1 MEEIKKRIDEN
12 TEDFSKAYIFEKKK
26 ELAVELLKLL
36 GISTF
41 NEQKYITYSDLQNPL
56 ILKKFKMMF
65 PALKTVFKVSRI
77 RALNINSW
85 NKCKHPGVNLLR
97 QILKDIGYKLHLIN
111 EYQGNRHGKK
121 TYNTKYIIIPYSP
134 NSPYAFTP
142 KTIPLNYVSSKP
154 FSLMDSKEFEE
165 FNCVAKN
172 IKVFFDEEEL
182 QNPSKSFLSAE
193 DDDDEFSGD
202 VDIDADID
210 NEIDDNLNQKN
221 AN

>member
-1 MEEIKKRIDEN
+1 MDELKKKIDEN
-12 TEDFSKAYIFEKKK
+12 GDDFSKAYIFEKKK
-26 ELAVELLKLL
+26 ELALELLKLL
-36 GISTF
+36 GISSF

-65 PALKTVFKVSRI
+65 PALKTVFKVSKI

-134 NSPYAFTP
+134 NSPFTP

-165 FNCVAKN
+165 LKSVAKN
-172 IKVFFDEEEL
+172 IKVFFDE
-182 QNPSKSFLSAE
+182 
-193 DDDDEFSGD
+193 
-202 VDIDADID
+202 DID
-210 NEIDDNLNQKN
+210 NQISFEEDSDEDNEAESSISKELQ
-221 AN
+221 

>member
-1 MEEIKKRIDEN
+1 MDELKKKIDEN
-12 TEDFSKAYIFEKKK
+12 GDDFSKAYIFEKKK
-26 ELAVELLKLL
+26 ELALELLKLL
-36 GISTF
+36 GISSF
-41 NEQKYITYSDLQNPL
+41 NEQKYITYSDLQSPL
-56 ILKKFKMMF
+56 VLKKFKMMF
-65 PALKTVFKVSRI
+65 PALKTVFKVSKI

-134 NSPYAFTP
+134 DSPYTP

-165 FNCVAKN
+165 LKSVAKN
-172 IKVFFDEEEL
+172 IKVFFDEDLDNPMNFGEE
-182 QNPSKSFLSAE
+182 SDE
-193 DDDDEFSGD
+193 D
-202 VDIDADID
+202 
-210 NEIDDNLNQKN
+210 NDDNSFNNSKEN
-221 AN
+221 

>member
-1 MEEIKKRIDEN
+1 MEELKKKIDEN
-12 TEDFSKAYIFEKKK
+12 GDDFSKAYIFEKKK

-134 NSPYAFTP
+134 NNTFTP
-142 KTIPLNYVSSKP
+142 KSIPLNYVSSKP
-154 FSLMDSKEFEE
+154 FSLMDSQEFEE
-165 FNCVAKN
+165 LKNVAKN
-172 IKVFFDEEEL
+172 ITVFFD
-182 QNPSKSFLSAE
+182 F
-193 DDDDEFSGD
+193 DDD
-202 VDIDADID
+202 AK
-210 NEIDDNLNQKN
+210 NEIMNDNDTISENSSEETNK
-221 AN
+221 

>member
-1 MEEIKKRIDEN
+1 MYMDEIKKKIDEN
-12 TEDFSKAYIFEKKK
+12 GDDFSKAYIFEKKK
-26 ELAVELLKLL
+26 ELACELLKLL
-36 GISTF
+36 GISCF

-65 PALKTVFKVSRI
+65 PALKTVFKVSKI

-134 NSPYAFTP
+134 NSPFTP

-165 FNCVAKN
+165 LKSVAKN
-172 IKVFFDEEEL
+172 IKVFFDDDVDN
-182 QNPSKSFLSAE
+182 QISFE
-193 DDDDEFSGD
+193 DDSDETNEE
-202 VDIDADID
+202 D
-210 NEIDDNLNQKN
+210 NSKNLPK
-221 AN
+221 

>member
-1 MEEIKKRIDEN
+1 MDELKKKIDEN
-12 TEDFSKAYIFEKKK
+12 GDDFSKAYIFEKKK
-26 ELAVELLKLL
+26 ELALELLKLL
-36 GISTF
+36 GISSF
-41 NEQKYITYSDLQNPL
+41 NEQKYITYSDLQSPL
-56 ILKKFKMMF
+56 VLKKFKMMF
-65 PALKTVFKVSRI
+65 PALKTVFKVSKI

-134 NSPYAFTP
+134 DSPYTP

-165 FNCVAKN
+165 LKSVAKN
-172 IKVFFDEEEL
+172 IKVFFDEDL
-182 QNPSKSFLSAE
+182 DNPMNFE
-193 DDDDEFSGD
+193 DESDE
-202 VDIDADID
+202 D
-210 NEIDDNLNQKN
+210 NDDNNFNNSKDN
-221 AN
+221 